1 MKVKL
6 KIDCFFKKILKLNN
20 KSSQTGHKLQTFK
33 MKMNPNK
40 EMNFDKIEIH
50 QNCLRRLKVIW
61 LLRNFTNA
69 QFL

>member
-6 KIDCFFKKILKLNN
+6 KIDCFFKKNLKLNN
-20 KSSQTGHKLQTFK
+20 KSSQTEHKLQTFK

-50 QNCLRRLKVIW
+50 
-61 LLRNFTNA
+61 
-69 QFL
+69 